1 MRNKLKFAVLAVALS
16 AAVPAVAQQ
25 SAEGNWMVR
34 LRALYIDPANNSD
47 AIPALAVPS
56 DAIEVS
62 DKWIPDVNIS
72 YFFTRNL
79 AAELVLTYPQRHTV
93 KVTSSAIG
101 AFDAGSF
108 KHLPPTLTL
117 QWHFNPEGTFRPYVG
132 AGINYTLLSN
142 DNLSVPTVT
151 GLHLENDSFGAAVQ
165 AGIDYKLSK
174 SLYLNFDVKKVYI
187 RSDVTDDTGA
197 KLSRVEVDPVL
208 VGIGIGYR
216 F

>member
-47 AIPALAVPS
+47 AIPTLAVPS

-93 KVTSSAIG
+93 KVTSSALG

>member
-47 AIPALAVPS
+47 AIPTLAVPS

-93 KVTSSAIG
+93 KVTSSALG

-142 DNLSVPTVT
+142 DNLSVPTGT

>member
-1 MRNKLKFAVLAVALS
+1 
-16 AAVPAVAQQ
+16 
-25 SAEGNWMVR
+25 
-34 LRALYIDPANNSD
+34 
-47 AIPALAVPS
+47 
-56 DAIEVS
+56 
-62 DKWIPDVNIS
+62 
-72 YFFTRNL
+72 
-79 AAELVLTYPQRHTV
+79 V
-93 KVTSSAIG
+93 KVTSSALG

-142 DNLSVPTVT
+142 DNLSVPTGT

>member
-1 MRNKLKFAVLAVALS
+1 
-16 AAVPAVAQQ
+16 
-25 SAEGNWMVR
+25 
-34 LRALYIDPANNSD
+34 
-47 AIPALAVPS
+47 
-56 DAIEVS
+56 
-62 DKWIPDVNIS
+62 
-72 YFFTRNL
+72 
-79 AAELVLTYPQRHTV
+79 
-93 KVTSSAIG
+93 
-101 AFDAGSF
+101 

>member
-47 AIPALAVPS
+47 AIPGLAVPA

-142 DNLSVPTVT
+142 DNLSVPTGT

>member
-47 AIPALAVPS
+47 AIPTLAVPS

-93 KVTSSAIG
+93 KVTSSVLG